1 MLLSVFFGIAK
12 IWRQSNVHQQ
22 DKQAVAYPY
31 NGIYSAIK
39 RNELLIHTTTWM
51 SLKTIMLSERVS
63 QKRIYTILSPLS
75 KTQEKCKLIYS
86 DRRQRSNCLGKDG
99 WKGQVDRIKKVH
111 TATWGGNN
119 TFIHWIVVMVLGVRE
134 YLVSVCVCAHAYLV
148 MFDSA
153 TSQTVDRPAS
163 LSMGFSRQEYWSG
176 FPFPSPRDLPNP
188 GMESMPLGSS
198 ALAAGFFTSGATK

>member
-1 MLLSVFFGIAK
+1 MSTVWSSHSESRYLLEKNKSYIHPKPCARMLLSVFFGIAK

-75 KTQEKCKLIYS
+75 KTQGKCKLIYS
-86 DRRQRSNCLGKDG
+86 DRRQISNCLGKDG
-99 WKGQVDRIKKVH
+99 WKGQVDRITKVH
-111 TATWGGNN
+111 TATLGGNN
-119 TFIHWIVVMVLGVRE
+119 TFIHWIVVMVLGVHE
-134 YLVSVCVCAHAYLV
+134 YLVCVCAH
-148 MFDSA
+148 
-153 TSQTVDRPAS
+153 THT
-163 LSMGFSRQEYWSG
+163 WSCLTL
-176 FPFPSPRDLPNP
+176 LPHR
-188 GMESMPLGSS
+188 L
-198 ALAAGFFTSGATK
+198 